1 MLVFVW
7 GLQTGLRLVFFP
19 SISISIQY
27 ANEPRCVCVCVEWR
41 VCKWATLSWL
51 LADGDV
57 STDRNEL
64 VRTVVDP
71 STGSDYF
78 AKKKNGIQYL
88 MPISRLSNTLTGK
101 LVIKR
106 VAAASK
112 KKRKEFINAAGR
124 ARSLVS
130 RVIALVITFRRRG
143 AVWFMGSDGSD
154 ALIGFFFRCSSSL
167 EHVFVQVAH
176 CLAKKKTKRNEK
188 QTVNIRLKE
197 RENKTEMGP
206 YIIDDQREM
215 MEEASYRHRTR
226 TWNAGAEKQLR
237 TEFSLLFLPSLASM
251 MHELGDIAFSAPIE
265 MSIDRERENA
275 IWVATKT
282 ISPTKR
288 RINQRKKI
296 RNMRWRW

>member
-1 MLVFVW
+1 MRRAGLV
-7 GLQTGLRLVFFP
+7 LSLV
-19 SISISIQY
+19 
-27 ANEPRCVCVCVEWR
+27 A
-41 VCKWATLSWL
+41 LS
-51 LADGDV
+51 
-57 STDRNEL
+57 
-64 VRTVVDP
+64 
-71 STGSDYF
+71 
-78 AKKKNGIQYL
+78 
-88 MPISRLSNTLTGK
+88 
-101 LVIKR
+101 
-106 VAAASK
+106 
-112 KKRKEFINAAGR
+112 
-124 ARSLVS
+124 RSLLPFVAEA
-130 RVIALVITFRRRG
+130 RFDLWARTAPTLWLV
-143 AVWFMGSDGSD
+143 
-154 ALIGFFFRCSSSL
+154 FFFRCSSSL